1 MRSAPSLSESLRHSP
16 AAGHCGLLA
25 RCVRRRHLEG
35 HAMVAISGA
44 NIVFELVERSD
55 PAASVA
61 IARGLVGEL
70 FVH

>member
-1 MRSAPSLSESLRHSP
+1 
-16 AAGHCGLLA
+16 
-25 RCVRRRHLEG
+25 
-35 HAMVAISGA
+35 MVAISGA

-55 PAASVA
+55 SAASMA